1 MLVEICLSLPELEPT
16 PVNDKYV
23 SVLPRE
29 SGLVFVGKLL
39 PKARPLDE
47 AVGDTEV
54 FGTLFIIL
62 DMVEGVWS
70 GENVLEMLGEELLWL
85 AKVGE
90 DGMPPELLTVA
101 PELLLD
107 RDEATEKPEDDMLN
121 VLIPEDDIVSGTT
134 ELGGDTIDA
143 LGGGTVDLL
152 DEIILDCVVTGPADE
167 LVRPEV

>member
-1 MLVEICLSLPELEPT
+1 
-16 PVNDKYV
+16 
-23 SVLPRE
+23 
-29 SGLVFVGKLL
+29 
-39 PKARPLDE
+39 
-47 AVGDTEV
+47 
-54 FGTLFIIL
+54 
-62 DMVEGVWS
+62 
-70 GENVLEMLGEELLWL
+70 MLGEELLWL

-167 LVRPEV
+167 LLVELGFVGTEDPDSDPAEADEVMSP